1 MSKKPPK
8 TPFQSLLNR
17 VGMSRDEASE
27 ISGLSINSIRKA
39 CYNEE
44 PKGWI
49 ALLVE
54 VDRLHRVVNQV
65 TSAENDLLRAQLDE
79 AKENGYI

>member
-1 MSKKPPK
+1 MRKSIIKAPL
-8 TPFQSLLNR
+8 QSLLDR
-17 VGMSRDEASE
+17 IGMSRNEAAE

-39 CYNEE
+39 CYNPE

-49 ALLVE
+49 ALLIE
-54 VDRLHRVVNQV
+54 IDRLHRVVNQV